1 MAVLDLEEQEQLED
15 LKLWWSRHGNAIASV
30 VVAMCVAYL
39 GYQGWRW
46 YSAGHSEAA
55 SVLYGAVSEGV
66 RTNNIAK
73 SKEAVAQLVDR
84 YAGTP
89 YAPRAALLYAK
100 ALWDSGDKVAAR
112 AQLQWVLD
120 HASDAELLQVTRYR
134 LAEAWLD
141 EGKSDEA
148 LKLLDAKTDDAFTGV
163 YADLR
168 GDALAAAGRNDDARK
183 AYEIALAKLD
193 ARSPY
198 RNFVEVKFQA
208 LGGGTVPPPAIGGSA
223 AAAATAASGSAA
235 STVAPAAPAKA
246 TPVPAKPATAT
257 PGAAAPAAAT
267 LTPTT
272 PAPASAPPATRSK
285 EAAKP

>member
-15 LKLWWSRHGNAIASV
+15 FKLWWSRHGNAIASV
-30 VVAMCVAYL
+30 VIAICVAYL

-46 YSAGHSEAA
+46 YSAGHAEAA

-73 SKEAVAQLVDR
+73 SKEAMTQLVDR
-84 YAGTP
+84 YSGTP

-100 ALWDSGDKVAAR
+100 ALWDSGDKVGAR

-120 HASDAELLQVTRYR
+120 HATDAELLQVTRYR

-168 GDALAAAGRNDDARK
+168 GDALAAAGRTDDARK

-223 AAAATAASGSAA
+223 AAAANRGAAPASPTPAAANPTAA
-235 STVAPAAPAKA
+235 TAPAAPA
-246 TPVPAKPATAT
+246 
-257 PGAAAPAAAT
+257 
-267 LTPTT
+267 
-272 PAPASAPPATRSK
+272 PAPSK